1 MGLWMKCPKC
11 QTPNPLFLKACANCG
26 HSLENLSPKER
37 VYVLAAPGAAPPKPV
52 GLLKDTPTPE
62 SPLPAKN
69 PEPKAAVAVT
79 PAPKETPAPAKAKK
93 AKAPRK
99 PRKKKS

>member
-11 QTPNPLFLKACANCG
+11 QTDNPLFLKACANCG
-26 HSLENLSPKER
+26 SSLENLPQKQR
-37 VYVLAAPGAAPPKPV
+37 VYVLTPAGAAAVKPAR
-52 GLLKDTPTPE
+52 LLKDTPTPE
-62 SPLPAKN
+62 SPLPAKT
-69 PEPKAAVAVT
+69 PKVEAG
-79 PAPKETPAPAKAKK
+79 PAK

>member
-11 QTPNPLFLKACANCG
+11 QTDNPLFVKACSQCG
-26 HSLENLSPKER
+26 LPLDNLPLEKR
-37 VYVLAAPGAAPPKPV
+37 VYVLAPPGAAPVKPSR
-52 GLLKDTPTPE
+52 LLKATPTAE
-62 SPLPAKN
+62 SPLPAATSEA
-69 PEPKAAVAVT
+69 PA
-79 PAPKETPAPAKAKK
+79 APKG

>member
-11 QTPNPLFLKACANCG
+11 QTHNSLLLKACAQCG
-26 HSLENLSPKER
+26 YSLDNLPQDQR
-37 VYVLAAPGAAPPKPV
+37 VYVLAAAAAAKPSR
-52 GLLKDTPTPE
+52 LLKATPTPE
-62 SPLPAKN
+62 SPLPATT
-69 PEPKAAVAVT
+69 PEAQAAT
-79 PAPKETPAPAKAKK
+79 QK

>member
-11 QTPNPLFLKACANCG
+11 QTHNPLLLKACANCG
-26 HSLENLSPKER
+26 CSLDNLPPAQR
-37 VYVLAAPGAAPPKPV
+37 VYVLAPAGEAALKPSR
-52 GLLKDTPTPE
+52 LLKATPTPE
-62 SPLPAKN
+62 SPLPAKT
-69 PEPKAAVAVT
+69 PEAAA
-79 PAPKETPAPAKAKK
+79 APQG

>member
-11 QTPNPLFLKACANCG
+11 QTHNPLFLKACANCG
-26 HSLENLSPKER
+26 CPLENLSPKER
-37 VYVLAAPGAAPPKPV
+37 VYVLEPAGAAAPEPSR
-52 GLLKDTPTPE
+52 LLTATPTPE
-62 SPLPAKN
+62 SPMPAKT
-69 PEPKAAVAVT
+69 PEAQN
-79 PAPKETPAPAKAKK
+79 APAKAK

>member
-11 QTPNPLFLKACANCG
+11 QTHNPLFLKACANCG
-26 HSLENLSPKER
+26 SSLDNLPQGQR
-37 VYVLAAPGAAPPKPV
+37 VYVLADMAAVKPSR
-52 GLLKDTPTPE
+52 LLKATPTPE
-62 SPLPAKN
+62 SPLPAATS
-69 PEPKAAVAVT
+69 EAQAA
-79 PAPKETPAPAKAKK
+79 PQG

>member
-11 QTPNPLFLKACANCG
+11 QTPNPLFLKTCANCG
-26 HSLENLSPKER
+26 HSLENLPSKER
-37 VYVLAAPGAAPPKPV
+37 VYVLESASAAATAPSR
-52 GLLKDTPTPE
+52 LLKATPTPE
-62 SPLPAKN
+62 SPLPAK
-69 PEPKAAVAVT
+69 T
-79 PAPKETPAPAKAKK
+79 HETQTAPAKAPPK

>member
-11 QTPNPLFLKACANCG
+11 QTDNPLFLKACANCG
-26 HSLENLSPKER
+26 LPLDNLPLEKR
-37 VYVLAAPGAAPPKPV
+37 VYVLGAPGAAAAPPSR
-52 GLLKDTPTPE
+52 LLKATPTPE
-62 SPLPAKN
+62 SPLPA
-69 PEPKAAVAVT
+69 AT
-79 PAPKETPAPAKAKK
+79 SETPAAPKS

>member
-11 QTPNPLFLKACANCG
+11 QTPNPLFLKTCANCG
-26 HSLENLSPKER
+26 HSLENLPPKER
-37 VYVLAAPGAAPPKPV
+37 VYVLEAPGAAPPEPS
-52 GLLKDTPTPE
+52 GLLKATPTPE
-62 SPLPAKN
+62 SPLPAK
-69 PEPKAAVAVT
+69 T
-79 PAPKETPAPAKAKK
+79 QDTQTAPAKAPAK

>member
-11 QTPNPLFLKACANCG
+11 QTHNPLFLKACANCG
-26 HSLENLSPKER
+26 TSLENLPMKQR
-37 VYVLAAPGAAPPKPV
+37 VYTMEPPGAPAPETS
-52 GLLKDTPTPE
+52 GLLKDSPTPE
-62 SPLPAKN
+62 SPLPAKTQ
-69 PEPKAAVAVT
+69 ETQAA
-79 PAPKETPAPAKAKK
+79 PPK

>member
-11 QTPNPLFLKACANCG
+11 QTHNPLFLKACANCG
-26 HSLENLSPKER
+26 CSLENLPPDRR
-37 VYVLAAPGAAPPKPV
+37 VYVLGPAGAAAVKPSR
-52 GLLKDTPTPE
+52 LLTATPTPE
-62 SPLPAKN
+62 SPLPAKT
-69 PEPKAAVAVT
+69 PETEAAPKA
-79 PAPKETPAPAKAKK
+79 

>member
-11 QTPNPLFLKACANCG
+11 QTHNPLLLKACANCG
-26 HSLENLSPKER
+26 CSLDSLPPAQR
-37 VYVLAAPGAAPPKPV
+37 VYVLAPAGAAALKPSR
-52 GLLKDTPTPE
+52 LLKATPTPE
-62 SPLPAKN
+62 SPLPAKT
-69 PEPKAAVAVT
+69 PEAAA
-79 PAPKETPAPAKAKK
+79 ASKG

>member
-11 QTPNPLFLKACANCG
+11 QTDNPLFLKACANCG
-26 HSLENLSPKER
+26 LPLDNLPPAKR
-37 VYVLAAPGAAPPKPV
+37 VYVLASPGEAAIKPSR
-52 GLLKDTPTPE
+52 LLKATPTPE
-62 SPLPAKN
+62 SPLPA
-69 PEPKAAVAVT
+69 PTTEAPA
-79 PAPKETPAPAKAKK
+79 APKV